1 MLFPNFR
8 DFRKNL
14 ILGSHWTLAIP
25 KDLKFR
31 LSRNSKKF
39 VWVTRFCGTNP
50 TVRLVSSSEIFK
62 IFKFSTCIIV
72 VNYRFTIFQKNSI
85 SVGFYNMNIIIDY
98 KYDMYVTDTSIIDIE
113 MNISECLHMTG

>member
-1 MLFPNFR
+1 M
-8 DFRKNL
+8 
-14 ILGSHWTLAIP
+14 
-25 KDLKFR
+25 
-31 LSRNSKKF
+31 
-39 VWVTRFCGTNP
+39 
-50 TVRLVSSSEIFK
+50 RLVSSSEIFK